1 MESVD
6 EKFMDDQMHS
16 CFAILTEEPG
26 NTLSKHHIINII
38 GQEQGTMLLG
48 KRPSLAHLT
57 TES

>member
-1 MESVD
+1 
-6 EKFMDDQMHS
+6 MHS

-26 NTLSKHHIINII
+26 NALSKHHIINIL
-38 GQEQGTMLLG
+38 GQEQGTILG